1 MTISILD
8 RYVWKELGPPFTI
21 GVAVFTFFLFID
33 RIYQL
38 TNLVITKNVP
48 VHLVLSLLLY
58 MLPPFLTLTLPL
70 SLLVAVLLVGGRLA
84 GDFEVTAIRAAGI
97 SPLRLFRPFVVFAVL
112 VTGLIMTLTIVVN
125 PWAIGAFQ
133 AQLFKILQTRATT
146 GIQERTFSGSF
157 GQIVMYVEEMTP
169 SQLGLKGVLVSD
181 ERVPQK
187 SRIIIAREGRLLT
200 DEVNRRLTLRFI
212 DGSINETEVGDLRR
226 FRHTSFGLY
235 DMSLPLDSPLATVT
249 KDEKPERQMNLRTL
263 RSTAADLKRQGQIV
277 TPYYVEFH
285 KRFALPVAA
294 LVFTLVGFPLGIRTQ
309 RGGRAVALTSSF
321 LIVFSYY
328 IVFNSLEGLTLNRR
342 IPVALGTWLPNIG
355 FGLLGIW
362 LIRATSVGVSSAWM
376 EFVWRLWALVPRW
389 QFNRTPR
396 TATARPRR
404 PWRLPR
410 PRASTF
416 IIDRYLVRQF
426 LLFVAL
432 GILVGAVIFV
442 VVDLLQTLDR
452 FLRVKPSL
460 WLILQH
466 FAFNMPGEIYKGL
479 PLIVLIS
486 TMFLFLSMT
495 RQRELDALKAAGVSL
510 YRVTLPIFLTA
521 LVICV
526 LAVVFQ
532 EIALPELSA
541 RAEEVD
547 RVKIRGMPP
556 RHLARQN
563 QIWYR
568 SSDTRFIRMTLLD
581 PVEKSIEGL
590 LAIDIDQ
597 NWKVRDRLD
606 ARKALWTPEGWQVSG
621 GVIRH
626 IDDTH
631 GVRSEAFDAR
641 LMGPADMPEHI
652 RDFIEVQ
659 RPIDTLSFVELRAV
673 VRKLR
678 ESGHQVGKYVVQLY
692 SRLSFPLVHVIMVL
706 VAIPFALVSPRSG
719 GRAMGI
725 GIAIAIAVGYWMVH
739 SVSLALAQADLL
751 PPVLAAWIANIVFA
765 GLGVALYL
773 NVRT

>member
-1 MTISILD
+1 MLVSILD
-8 RYVWKELGPPFTI
+8 RYVWKDLAPPFAI
-21 GVAVFTFFLFID
+21 GVGVFTFFLFID

-48 VHLVLSLLLY
+48 VHLVFSLLLF

-97 SPLRLFRPFVVFAVL
+97 SPLRLFRPFALFAAL
-112 VTGLIMTLTIVVN
+112 VTGLIMALTLLVN
-125 PWAIGAFQ
+125 PWAISAFQ
-133 AQLFKILQTRATT
+133 AQLFTILQTRATT
-146 GIQERTFSGSF
+146 GIQERTFSGAF
-157 GQIVMYVEEMTP
+157 GQIVMYVEEITP
-169 SQLGLKGVLVSD
+169 SQLALKGVLLSD
-181 ERVPQK
+181 ERKPQQ
-187 SRIIIAREGRLLT
+187 SRIILAREGRLLT
-200 DEVNRRLTLRFI
+200 NEAERRLTLRFI
-212 DGSINETEVGDLRR
+212 DGSINETDAGDPRR
-226 FRHTSFGLY
+226 FRHTSFSLY
-235 DMSLPLDSPLATVT
+235 DMSLPLDSPLATAN
-249 KDEKPERQMNLRTL
+249 KDETPERQMALGRL
-263 RSTAADLKRQGQIV
+263 LYTAADLGRQGQIV

-328 IVFNSLEGLTLNRR
+328 IVFNSLEGLALNRR
-342 IPVALGTWLPNIG
+342 LPVALGMWLPNLG
-355 FGLLGIW
+355 FGLLGLW
-362 LIRATSVGVSSAWM
+362 LIRATTAGVGIAWQDL
-376 EFVWRLWALVPRW
+376 FWRLWALIPR
-389 QFNRTPR
+389 PR
-396 TATARPRR
+396 AGRVARAVARPRR

-432 GILVGAVIFV
+432 GILVGAVVFV

-452 FLRVKPSL
+452 FLRIKPSL

-495 RQRELDALKAAGVSL
+495 RQRELDALKAAGISL
-510 YRVTLPIFLTA
+510 YRASLPIFLTA
-521 LVICV
+521 LVISV
-526 LAVVFQ
+526 LAVLFQ
-532 EIALPELSA
+532 EIALPELST

-556 RHLARQN
+556 KHLARQN

-568 SSDTRFIRMTLLD
+568 SSDTRFLRMALLD
-581 PVEKSIEGL
+581 PVERSMEGV
-590 LAIDIDQ
+590 LALDIDR
-597 NWKVRDRLD
+597 NWRLRDRLD
-606 ARKALWTPEGWQVSG
+606 ARRARWTPEGWQVSG
-621 GVIRH
+621 GVIRR
-626 IDDTH
+626 IDDAG
-631 GVRSEAFDAR
+631 GVRSEAFEAR
-641 LMGPADMPEHI
+641 LMSGADMPEHI

-659 RPIDTLSFVELRAV
+659 RPIDTLSFLELRAV
-673 VRKLR
+673 VQKLR

-692 SRLSFPLVHVIMVL
+692 SRVSFPLVHVIMVL
-706 VAIPFALVSPRSG
+706 VGIPFALASPRSG

-765 GLGVALYL
+765 GLGTALYL
-773 NVRT
+773 NART